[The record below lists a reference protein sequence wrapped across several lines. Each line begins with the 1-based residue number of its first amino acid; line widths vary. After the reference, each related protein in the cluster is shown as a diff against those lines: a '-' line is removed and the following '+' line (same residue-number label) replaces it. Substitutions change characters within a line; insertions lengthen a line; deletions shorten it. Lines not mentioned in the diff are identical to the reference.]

1 MNKQEIITAL
11 QELSL
16 KYKDAQKTFKQ
27 NIPIIHDMIARI
39 EDFDDSDQA
48 AMDYFVKKE
57 IIGEIIKF
65 ETNDEE
71 KIAELRRLIDK
82 IINPKEDLYNIIYN
96 ALKKLQLHRVKS
108 DFLTRISKDGQQSN
122 QEKIDQILQFIEKC
136 KGSLDSHVCKVHIVK
151 LLLDLVTNSESKKAI
166 IEELVGKFNLPQR
179 VKEEIQKEIEKTKD
193 TTPLR
198 QKDGVKVK
206 SDKPTDEYIN
216 DWTRE
221 IEGLGG
227 LKPDTQVYFN
237 GEKIEKLAALKQ
249 KLKEFLRIPE
259 RQDETTLDNLVAQ
272 ILKKLK
278 GVNLM
283 LDKSKPERIIS
294 QSNFQHNSRCYFQFD
309 EQTGNI
315 FFKREFNG
323 YLGKHSSKERVSGKF
338 ESNVFFNIRDTPITM
353 SICSQLFVDPKIG
366 QADEQYMEKREAAH
380 NKERAQSSNSS
391 STHRRT

>member
-1 MNKQEIITAL
+1 MNKQQIITDL
-11 QELSL
+11 QELLS
-16 KYKDAQKTFKQ
+16 KYKDAQRTFNK
-27 NIPIIHDMIARI
+27 NIPIINDMIASI

-65 ETNDEE
+65 ETNDKE

-82 IINPKEDLYNIIYN
+82 IINPTEDLYNIIYN

-122 QEKIDQILQFIEKC
+122 QEKIHQILQFIEKF

-166 IEELVGKFNLPQR
+166 IEELVGKFNLPQQ

-193 TTPLR
+193 TIPLR

-221 IEGLGG
+221 IEGFGG
-227 LKPDTQVYFN
+227 LKPDTEVYFN
-237 GEKIEKLAALKQ
+237 GEKIEKLAELKQ
-249 KLKEFLRIPE
+249 KFKEFLRSIPE
-259 RQDETTLDNLVAQ
+259 CPDETTLDNLVAQ

-283 LDKSKPERIIS
+283 LDKSKTERIIS
-294 QSNFQHNSRCYFQFD
+294 QSNFQHNSCCYFQFD

-323 YLGKHSSKERVSGKF
+323 YLGKHSSQERVWGKF

-366 QADEQYMEKREAAH
+366 EQDKAKGQMADKKAKGNKRF
-380 NKERAQSSNSS
+380 
-391 STHRRT
+391 

>member
-1 MNKQEIITAL
+1 MNKQQIITAL
-11 QELSL
+11 QELLS
-16 KYKDAQKTFKQ
+16 KYKDAQKTFNK
-27 NIPIIHDMIARI
+27 NIPIINDMIASI

-65 ETNDEE
+65 ETNDKE

-82 IINPKEDLYNIIYN
+82 IINPTEDLYNIIYN

-122 QEKIDQILQFIEKC
+122 QEKIHQILQFIEKF

-166 IEELVGKFNLPQR
+166 IEELVGKFNLPQQ

-193 TTPLR
+193 TIPLR

-221 IEGLGG
+221 IEGFGG
-227 LKPDTQVYFN
+227 LKPDTEVYFN
-237 GEKIEKLAALKQ
+237 GEKIEKLAELKQ
-249 KLKEFLRIPE
+249 KFKEFLRIPE
-259 RQDETTLDNLVAQ
+259 CQDETTLDNLVAQ

-294 QSNFQHNSRCYFQFD
+294 QSNFQHNSCCYFQFD

-323 YLGKHSSKERVSGKF
+323 YLGKHSSQERVWGKF

-366 QADEQYMEKREAAH
+366 EQDKAKGQMADKKAKGNKRF
-380 NKERAQSSNSS
+380 
-391 STHRRT
+391 